1 MNTKN
6 GKAKQIT
13 SVNKSTVS
21 KIARYTYTNDSKYT
35 LAHAHAHTNDGE
47 ESESREEACVY
58 TQFVF

>member
-1 MNTKN
+1 MNEQQLNIKN

-35 LAHAHAHTNDGE
+35 HALALAHTNE
-47 ESESREEACVY
+47 TAKKVS
-58 TQFVF
+58 